1 MITSCLQFSHIVA
14 IKTSGNVF
22 SYEAVQQFNVKL
34 KSWRDLMT
42 DDAFTK
48 EDIIHIQRPNTQRA
62 TSDFDHVQ
70 RELKGIDEDTSVI
83 RNSNHTLDK
92 VLAQQGK
99 PGSGPQPTSRREL
112 AVAQLEAALRKK
124 RLAKSNTASHHTG
137 VLIQLYC

>member
-1 MITSCLQFSHIVA
+1 MQFSHIVA
-14 IKTSGNVF
+14 IRTSGNVF
-22 SYEAVQQFNVKL
+22 SYEAVQQFNIKL

-48 EDIIHIQRPNTQRA
+48 QDIIHIQRPNSQRSPA
-62 TSDFDHVQ
+62 EFDHVK
-70 RELKGIDEDTSVI
+70 RDLKGAEEDTSVI

-99 PGSGPQPTSRREL
+99 GPQPTSKREL

-124 RLAKSNTASHHTG
+124 RLAKSKTASHHTG
-137 VLIQLYC
+137 ELLRL